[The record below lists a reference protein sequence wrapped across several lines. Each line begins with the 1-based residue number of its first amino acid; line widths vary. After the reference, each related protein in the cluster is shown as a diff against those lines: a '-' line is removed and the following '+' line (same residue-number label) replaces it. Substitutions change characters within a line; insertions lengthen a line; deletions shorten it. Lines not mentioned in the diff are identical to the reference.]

1 MRTVSVAKAL
11 VIILTCADT
20 DFYSLNDDSSLFV
33 FLFHDL
39 HLHLMKALRSLT
51 EILNF
56 KQSTY

>member
-1 MRTVSVAKAL
+1 MFAKFL
-11 VIILTCADT
+11 IG
-20 DFYSLNDDSSLFV
+20 DSSLFV

>member
-1 MRTVSVAKAL
+1 MRTVTPV
-11 VIILTCADT
+11 TCC
-20 DFYSLNDDSSLFV
+20 FPKFLIGDSSLVV

-39 HLHLMKALRSLT
+39 HSDLIKALRSLT